1 MHLGAMNGLPGKPAS
16 DIRTRTT
23 ILLRRCLSSALSA
36 LNTFFYN
43 VPRARGLTLGFNL
56 ASASRLDR
64 PFADTPFRPFADTP
78 LTSHLA
84 IARNLPTVVQ
94 FYKQQCP
101 LTLRTWCH
109 RAWGRIIN

>member
-1 MHLGAMNGLPGKPAS
+1 MDPKKRPALKARQNWGLGMHLGAMNGLPGKPAS

-64 PFADTPFRPFADTP
+64 PFADTP

-84 IARNLPTVVQ
+84 IARNL
-94 FYKQQCP
+94 
-101 LTLRTWCH
+101 
-109 RAWGRIIN
+109 